1 MKVQWTGL
9 RRPAVP
15 ADVAAAITLEE
26 HERLLAWAVEDG
38 SGVTV
43 VAGRHRLYAVA
54 PGPDGP
60 HLTLSQ
66 PWHLVD
72 AGLWSGED
80 GSLRVTWVDGG
91 RPAGSCSPTRG
102 CCPRRCASG
111 CRPPWSSPRPSTS
124 ATGAPPGWWSAGP
137 RDPCSGQPGAARAG
151 GPQHRPG
158 GVRTGPR
165 RPGPGARAGRPEL
178 TPADAGPFS
187 WRGPSFAIVAGRCC
201 GDPVAA
207 FPL

>member
-38 SGVTV
+38 TGVTV

-54 PGPDGP
+54 PGPDGL

-91 RPAGSCSPTRG
+91 RPARFVLTDPGLLPETLRERVQASVVISEALDLG
-102 CCPRRCASG
+102 NRRTARVVVRQDLTTHALVSQVLL
-111 CRPPWSSPRPSTS
+111 
-124 ATGAPPGWWSAGP
+124 GP
-137 RDPCSGQPGAARAG
+137 
-151 GPQHRPG
+151 
-158 GVRTGPR
+158 GVRSTD
-165 RPGPGARAGRPEL
+165 PGVSEQVREGLARVREQVGL
-178 TPADAGPFS
+178 S
-187 WRGPSFAIVAGRCC
+187 
-201 GDPVAA
+201 
-207 FPL
+207 